1 MSTRVPAQQDLRQRG
16 QMKLSTDVPS
26 LGEILNREWSLH
38 VAGRRVPARSGRRY
52 SDESPAT
59 EEVIAAVP
67 DGGTADVDA
76 AVAAAGPAA
85 AAWRRVPARER
96 GALVGELAEILER
109 HVDELALLDAIDG
122 GHPVTGMRT
131 DVAIG
136 ADMLRLFAGLG
147 IELKGETI
155 PATAQHLHL
164 TVREPFGVVGR
175 IIPFNHPVMFAA
187 GKIAAPLVAGNA
199 VILKPPES
207 APLSALRIGELFAEV
222 LPPGVLSVV
231 VGDGPEAG
239 QAVVRHPAVRRIGFI
254 GSDATGR
261 AIQRDAAEAG
271 VKDVTLELGG
281 KNALIAF
288 PDTDPD
294 AVAAGAVAGMNF
306 ARSAGQ
312 SCGSTSRLL
321 LHESIADDVLDR
333 VARRMSAIRIGSPL
347 DPATE
352 MGTLSTRAQYDKT
365 LRYIGIARDE
375 GAQVVTGG
383 GRPAGLAEGP
393 GLFVAPTLLR
403 GVRPDMRIAREEVF
417 GPVLAAITFTD
428 EDEAITIAN
437 AVDYGLTASVW
448 TSDIRL
454 AHRVAFALDA
464 GYLWI
469 NGSAAHF
476 TGVPFGGVKRSGVGR
491 EESLGELLSYTQL
504 KTLNIMLG

>member
-1 MSTRVPAQQDLRQRG
+1 MTE
-16 QMKLSTDVPS
+16 VPS
-26 LGEILNREWSLH
+26 LAAILDREWSLLIGGH
-38 VAGRRVPARSGRRY
+38 PAPARSGRRF

-59 EEVIAAVP
+59 EEIIASVPDADAADVGAAVE
-67 DGGTADVDA
+67 A
-76 AVAAAGPAA
+76 ARPAA
-85 AAWRRVPARER
+85 ADWRRVPPRER
-96 GALVGELAEILER
+96 GALVGELARVLQENA
-109 HVDELALLDAIDG
+109 DELALLDAIDG
-122 GHPVTGMRT
+122 GHPVTGMHL
-131 DVAIG
+131 DVAIA

-147 IELKGETI
+147 IELKGSTI
-155 PATAQHLHL
+155 PATAQNLHL

-207 APLSALRIGELFAEV
+207 APLSALRMGELFASV

-231 VGDGPEAG
+231 VGDGPAAG
-239 QAVVRHPAVRRIGFI
+239 RGVARHPAIRRIGFI

-261 AIQRDAAEAG
+261 AIQRDAAEVG

-288 PDTDPD
+288 PDADPE

-333 VARRMSAIRIGSPL
+333 VVDRMSAIRIGSPL
-347 DPATE
+347 DPATQ
-352 MGTLSTRAQYDKT
+352 MGTVATRAQYDKT

-375 GAQVVTGG
+375 GAQVLTGG
-383 GRPAGLAEGP
+383 GRPPGLADER
-393 GLFVAPTLLR
+393 GLFVAPTLFG

-417 GPVLAAITFTD
+417 GPVLAAITWKD
-428 EDEAITIAN
+428 EDEAIEIAN
-437 AVDYGLTASVW
+437 AVDYGLTGSVW
-448 TSDIRL
+448 TSDINR
-454 AHRVAFALDA
+454 AFRVASALDA

-476 TGVPFGGVKRSGVGR
+476 AGVPFGGVKLSGVGR
-491 EESLGELLSYTQL
+491 EESLDELLSYTQL